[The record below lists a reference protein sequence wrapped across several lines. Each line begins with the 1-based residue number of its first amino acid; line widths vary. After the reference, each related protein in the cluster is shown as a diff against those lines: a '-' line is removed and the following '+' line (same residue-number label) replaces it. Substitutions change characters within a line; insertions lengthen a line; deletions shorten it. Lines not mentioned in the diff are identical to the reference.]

1 MKAQKYELHDYQ
13 NRELPIIFRK
23 DIIAAPSLCNVNE
36 VVNWHDNLEIQYFYE
51 GRGKVMID
59 GIIYNVKQG
68 DMAVINSNV
77 THSAGTDFS
86 LGWYT
91 IVIDSSMLYQ
101 AGINFDKILYKP
113 LVDDECAVLHFK
125 ELIDNMNSN
134 NKYKKTAVYIKVLE
148 LVLYLTQY
156 HTFASIV
163 SSNKKH
169 NTEQNIKNAIK
180 YINNNYMNKISLD
193 TVSEEAGLSK
203 YYFLRE
209 MKKATGMTLVDYTNK
224 LRCLKAKEMLVK
236 SDSSIGEIA
245 HECGFDNYS
254 YFTKTFKKVT
264 GYLPTQYAK
273 LLKMKK
279 ITSNKQFAE
288 KIP

>member
-1 MKAQKYELHDYQ
+1 MKTQKYELHDYQ

-51 GRGKVMID
+51 GYGEAMID
-59 GIIYNVKQG
+59 GVIYNVKEG
-68 DMAVINSNV
+68 DISVINSNV
-77 THSAGTDFS
+77 THSAGTDFR

-91 IVIDSSMLYQ
+91 IVIDSSLLYQ
-101 AGINFDKILYKP
+101 AGIYFDKILYKP
-113 LVDDECAVLHFK
+113 VLKDEYGVSVFK
-125 ELIDNMNSN
+125 RLIDEMDSD
-134 NKYKKTAVYIKVLE
+134 NKYKKATVYISVLE
-148 LVLYLTQY
+148 LVLYLTQH
-156 HTFASIV
+156 HTFASFE

-180 YINNNYMNKISLD
+180 YINNNYMNKITLD
-193 TVSEEAGLSK
+193 TVAEAAGLSK

-209 MKKATGMTLVDYTNK
+209 MKNATGMTFVDYTNK

-236 SDSSIGEIA
+236 SDNSIGEIA

-254 YFTKTFKKVT
+254 YFTKTFKKIT

-273 LLKMKK
+273 LLKTKK
-279 ITSNKQFAE
+279 ITPNKQLAE
-288 KIP
+288 KIL